1 MSFLVV
7 GRSGVPLEDVKT
19 TWMQRERA
27 APSTM
32 ATTKGCTP
40 KHHKVNIH
48 EHTKH
53 QSKRLHTKQKGGR
66 CLKFLPNP
74 RGESATFVP
83 SINVLMYAMA
93 RAQGWR
99 APNVRSSKKNPPR
112 IHTGTVSVSGHS
124 SPRNCSLRSQT
135 TPHGWIVVDLD
146 GAGGYRGPWDWI
158 LHVFCVFQATRET

>member
-1 MSFLVV
+1 MDAK
-7 GRSGVPLEDVKT
+7 R
-19 TWMQRERA
+19 
-27 APSTM
+27 
-32 ATTKGCTP
+32 KGSSQHDGNYKP

-158 LHVFCVFQATRET
+158 LHVFCVFQATREN